1 MIQRAV
7 VGFLTLLLMFSA
19 TFGDGHSYAFG
30 HTDAA
35 IVPSQTADGTDQEN
49 QESEREEYKLM
60 AYEAV
65 LPLLHAN
72 LSPIQCSFT
81 QVTLVVVHVVE
92 EVGTFHIPYISY
104 FNTLFRLI
112 ISPNAP

>member
-7 VGFLTLLLMFSA
+7 VGFLTLLLMVSA
-19 TFGDGHSYAFG
+19 TFGEGSFIVLPD
-30 HTDAA
+30 TDIEIAT
-35 IVPSQTADGTDQEN
+35 SQTADANGEEQDN
-49 QESEREEYKLM
+49 QKEEYKYV

-72 LSPIQCSFT
+72 LTPLHCTFT
-81 QVTLVVVHVVE
+81 QVTIIVVRAVE
-92 EVGTFHIPYISY
+92 EIGVFEIPHIPY

>member
-19 TFGDGHSYAFG
+19 TFGDGHFIAFSD
-30 HTDAA
+30 TEIE
-35 IVPSQTADGTDQEN
+35 IVPSPTADGANGEDQN
-49 QESEREEYKLM
+49 GEREEYKFV

-72 LSPIQCSFT
+72 FAPLQCTFT
-81 QVTLVVVHVVE
+81 QITIVVVRVVE
-92 EVGTFHIPYISY
+92 EVGTFHIPFISY

>member
-19 TFGDGHSYAFG
+19 TFGDGHFFAFPD
-30 HTDAA
+30 TDIEVVA
-35 IVPSQTADGTDQEN
+35 SQAADGTNQEDQEN
-49 QESEREEYKLM
+49 GREEYKFV

-65 LPLLHAN
+65 LPLFHAN
-72 LSPIQCSFT
+72 LAPLQCTFVQIT
-81 QVTLVVVHVVE
+81 VVVVHAVE
-92 EVGTFHIPYISY
+92 EVGTFHVPFISY